1 MTIKLKQLGS
11 NRTEISSDSQTVFY
25 SYSTP
30 VVVYTDWSESGEKPK
45 VYVTEKKFSRT
56 TAKHISEYLS
66 ELPSKWERLRVPQE
80 TLETLV

>member
-11 NRTEISSDSQTVFY
+11 NRTEISSDSKTVFY

-30 VVVYTDWSESGEKPK
+30 VVVYTDWSDSEMEK

-56 TAKHISEYLS
+56 TSKHISQYLS
-66 ELPSKWERLRVPQE
+66 ELPSRWERIWVPQE